1 MRTNAQGIIGLQWGD
16 EGKGKLV
23 HLLSKD
29 FNYIVRFN
37 GGNNAGHTIVQ
48 DANTFVFHIIPS
60 GILHPSIIGV
70 IGDGTVIDPSVLI
83 KEIEEAN
90 AITSSVK
97 KRLLISNNA
106 HIIFPWHIIT
116 DKINEENRTHKIG
129 TTKRGI
135 GPAYCDR
142 VSRYGLRMRNMK
154 QPVTFLKDLQEL
166 IAEKEIYLNKISSK
180 PIHLDS
186 KQICAEYLK
195 YAEILSPMIKDTGHI
210 LRAAMKN
217 NKTVLLEGA
226 QGALLDI
233 NYGSYPYVTSSSTT
247 IGGAIS
253 GTGLPPQ
260 SIQKVVGVAKAY
272 VTRVGEG
279 PFPTEQNNDVGKLL
293 ADKGHEYGAT
303 TGRPR
308 KCGWLDLPALKYAVE
323 INGVTS
329 IGLMKMDVL
338 DCLKEIP
345 VCIEYKNGFSS
356 NFTNV
361 EPIYKTLPGWNTSIT
376 KCREYDKLPENAK
389 QYVSFI
395 ENYIDCKVSIVSVGP
410 DEKETIIR

>member
-1 MRTNAQGIIGLQWGD
+1 MRTTAQGIIGLQWGD

-23 HLLSKD
+23 HLLSRD
-29 FNYIVRFN
+29 FKYIVRFN

-48 DANTFVFHIIPS
+48 DENTFVFHIIPS
-60 GILHPSIIGV
+60 GILHPSTIGV
-70 IGDGTVIDPSVLI
+70 ISDGTVINPSVLI

-90 AITSSVK
+90 AITTSVTE
-97 KRLLISNNA
+97 RLLISDNA

-116 DKINEENRTHKIG
+116 DEINEENRHDKIG

-142 VSRYGLRMRNMK
+142 VSRYGMRMRSMK
-154 QPVTFLKDLQEL
+154 QPVTFLKDLKKL
-166 IAEKEIYLNKISSK
+166 IEEKETYINKISDK

-186 KQICAEYLK
+186 KQICSDYLK

-210 LRAAMKN
+210 LRTALKN
-217 NKTVLLEGA
+217 NDTILLEGA

-233 NYGSYPYVTSSSTT
+233 NYGSYPFVTSSSTT
-247 IGGAIS
+247 IGGAIT

-260 SIQKVVGVAKAY
+260 AIQKVVGVAKAY

-279 PFPTEQNNDVGKLL
+279 PFPTEQNNEAGKLL
-293 ADKGHEYGAT
+293 AEKGHEFGAT

-323 INGVTS
+323 VNGITS

-338 DCLKEIP
+338 DCFKEIP
-345 VCIEYKNGFSS
+345 VCVEYKNGFSS
-356 NFTNV
+356 SFTNV
-361 EPIYKTLPGWNTSIT
+361 EPVYKTLPGWNTST
-376 KCREYDKLPENAK
+376 VKCRNYNELPENAK
-389 QYVSFI
+389 KYISFI
-395 ENYIDCKVSIVSVGP
+395 ENYINCEISIVSVGP